1 MIPLKP
7 RMVLALLALA
17 ASLPAHALQTVTA
30 RDGETVFAKISQ
42 KEVTRITFERGR
54 IRKVTGNAGE
64 FVLEKDEDKGQIFIR
79 PSSPEATKPINL
91 FVTSDK
97 STVGLLLQ
105 PVDAPSDSIVI
116 REARD
121 PAAAAA
127 ASAPTGRGHP
137 HVRTVKNLLL
147 AMANDAIPDDMEVRE
162 ANQDFALWPGLR
174 LTLVR
179 VHLGADRV
187 GEKYLLTNLTAAE
200 ASLSARDL
208 YKPGV
213 IAVSLEG
220 EQIRVGDAISVFVIR
235 ERRPND

>member
-1 MIPLKP
+1 MIPLKQ
-7 RMVLALLALA
+7 RTLLALLALTSSQA
-17 ASLPAHALQTVTA
+17 VLALQTVTA
-30 RDGETVFAKISQ
+30 RDGETVFARISQ
-42 KEVTRITFERGR
+42 KEVTRIAFERGR

-79 PSSPEATKPINL
+79 PASADVTKPINL
-91 FVTSDK
+91 FLSSER

-121 PAAAAA
+121 ATA
-127 ASAPTGRGHP
+127 ASTPAGRSHR

-147 AMANDAIPDDMEVRE
+147 TMANDAIPDDMEIRE
-162 ANQDFALWPGLR
+162 PGQDFALWPGVR

-179 VHLGADRV
+179 VLSGADLV
-187 GEKYLLTNLTAAE
+187 GEKYLLANISTGDIQ
-200 ASLSARDL
+200 LSARDL

-220 EQIRVGDAISVFVIR
+220 ERLQAGDAVNLFVIR
-235 ERRPND
+235 ERRPDE